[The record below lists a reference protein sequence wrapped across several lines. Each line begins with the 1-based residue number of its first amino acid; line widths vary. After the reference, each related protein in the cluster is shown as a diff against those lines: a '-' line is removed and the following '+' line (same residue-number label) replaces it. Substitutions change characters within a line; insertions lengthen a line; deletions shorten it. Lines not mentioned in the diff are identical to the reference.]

1 MGEVPRHAPVVRHV
15 GHQQWGHD
23 IAIPFPVGLAPEQH
37 LLDTQAAG
45 LSEVTQGL
53 VALDIAQVQVGT
65 LI

>member
-1 MGEVPRHAPVVRHV
+1 MVRHV